1 MELKVFEYVE
11 KKNEYSS
18 LEDNNSSWTPN
29 ADAVLDGLK
38 MSPNEKVCDTVHKIT
53 IQTAAKK
60 NLLKSF
66 MQAGSAHLEPIKLYY
81 CSTVGLILAKVLE
94 SPPRPR
100 PVKSSNEEVRE

>member
-53 IQTAAKK
+53 IQTAKQ
-60 NLLKSF
+60 L
-66 MQAGSAHLEPIKLYY
+66 
-81 CSTVGLILAKVLE
+81 
-94 SPPRPR
+94 PR
-100 PVKSSNEEVRE
+100 KSSQKLHAGRQCPS

>member
-11 KKNEYSS
+11 KKNEYLS

-53 IQTAAKK
+53 IQTAKQLPRKIFSKASCRHAVPILRLSNYTTVRRWVSFLQRCS
-60 NLLKSF
+60 NLL
-66 MQAGSAHLEPIKLYY
+66 
-81 CSTVGLILAKVLE
+81 LALDLSKVAM
-94 SPPRPR
+94 R
-100 PVKSSNEEVRE
+100 K